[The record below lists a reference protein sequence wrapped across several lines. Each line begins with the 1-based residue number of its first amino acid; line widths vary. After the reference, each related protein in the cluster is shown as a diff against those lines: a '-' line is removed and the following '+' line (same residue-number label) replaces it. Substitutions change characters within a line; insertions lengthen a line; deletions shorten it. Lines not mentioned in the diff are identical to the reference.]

1 MLPLLESLRRRFSKQ
16 ILLIVVGPLVL
27 FTLSA
32 LLYLNTKTTTIF
44 GSTSAKQQTTAINNN
59 PSSASFLN
67 SSKRLLKSPANS
79 TLGFQKLFYIN
90 LDTRYDLEDMI
101 QLQSDVAGITPDL
114 WPARKIEPNSFK
126 GLPPASDDWPSKVA
140 LGLLGCLR
148 SHADIWRATLK
159 EKWETVLILEA
170 DAAWDIHVR
179 EMMAHFSKGFQ
190 EALPALS
197 ALNITDSPMAPH
209 GKPGDYV
216 PTENDPYM
224 AKHWDI
230 LQLGGCFEKKERAE
244 FKHVYFD
251 PTAHRKPI
259 PYADGSELGSHER
272 AIRWQNELMCTTA
285 YAITPTGARK
295 LLLRMS
301 LQLNTPVDGL
311 ISELVR
317 EDKLR
322 AYSTTPNVFIQW
334 QYRDGLGSN
343 NKNSDISKFNPGD
356 DASQEARNRMWA
368 LARKEM
374 KIWQYNGIF
383 GMSGFLHPAL
393 GGQAEQL
400 YGIVPS

>member
-1 MLPLLESLRRRFSKQ
+1 MSYFDSIKHKASRRL
-16 ILLIVVGPLVL
+16 LLIVGISVSLII
-27 FTLSA
+27 
-32 LLYLNTKTTTIF
+32 TIVICLH
-44 GSTSAKQQTTAINNN
+44 STSVIFPYKSESSSND
-59 PSSASFLN
+59 PSSSSTSSSSSFSPF
-67 SSKRLLKSPANS
+67 SSKKSLKSPANT
-79 TLGFQKLFYIN
+79 TLGFHKFFYIN
-90 LDTRYDLEDMI
+90 LDTRYDLDDII

-114 WPARKIEPNSFK
+114 WPAMKVSDLTLK
-126 GLPPASDDWPSKVA
+126 GLPPSAGEWPKEPSGMLA
-140 LGLLGCLR
+140 CLR
-148 SHADIWRATLK
+148 SHANIWRQMLK
-159 EKWETVLILEA
+159 EKWGSVLILEA
-170 DAAWDIHVR
+170 DSAWDVNVR
-179 EMMAHFSKGFQ
+179 QMMANFADALQ
-190 EALPALS
+190 DALPAFS
-197 ALNITDSPMAPH
+197 AMNITNSKAAPH
-209 GKPGDYV
+209 GNPKDYV
-216 PTENDPYM
+216 ATENDPYM
-224 AKHWDI
+224 AQHWDI
-230 LQLGGCFEKKERAE
+230 LQFGGCFEKKERAKY
-244 FKHVYFD
+244 KHVYYD

-259 PYADGSELGSHER
+259 PYADGSELGPHER

-343 NKNSDISKFNPGD
+343 NKNSDISKFKPGD
-356 DASQEARNRMWA
+356 DASQEARNKMWA

-374 KIWQYNGIF
+374 KIWQYNGLF
-383 GMSGFLHPAL
+383 STSGFLHPAL